1 MRRINFI
8 VILIVIYAL
17 TCSCGGIKSLEVGEP
32 ESFSFKGVKDNVVTI
47 ELALPVNNPNPYK
60 FTLTAI
66 DMDIWVNNSF
76 IGTVEE
82 MNKTE
87 IPGNFDGVQDFVL
100 DVKMNS
106 LLGGLFSFFS
116 LMGKDSITVEM
127 KGTIRGRYLLLSKE
141 VEINE
146 KNIIEL

>member
-8 VILIVIYAL
+8 VILIVMSAL
-17 TCSCGGIKSLEVGEP
+17 ATSCGGIKSLEVGDA
-32 ESFSFKGVKDNVVTI
+32 ESFNFKGVKDNVVTI
-47 ELALPVNNPNPYK
+47 ELALPVTNPNPYK

-82 MNKTE
+82 MEKTE
-87 IPGNFDGVQDFVL
+87 IPGNFDGIQEFVL

-127 KGTIRGRYLLLSKE
+127 KGTIRGRYLLVSKK